1 MVYAPRYH
9 ALLYEVWIVLAFFDD
24 HIWEVKA
31 VFYLVFLKNSLDLSS
46 LKFEVCLDALVHNF
60 HIRSNSVI
68 ESFYKMSK
76 IIWVSPAFVL
86 LVKA

>member
-9 ALLYEVWIVLAFFDD
+9 ALLYEVRIVLAFFDD

-31 VFYLVFLKNSLDLSS
+31 VFYLVFLENSLNLSS

-60 HIRSNSVI
+60 HIRSNFVI
-68 ESFYKMSK
+68 ESFHKMSN
-76 IIWVSPAFVL
+76 IVWVLPASVL